1 MWVCTHFLM
10 IKATYSSVEAI
21 TTVLSGNGPSLARA
35 HPFGLFFS
43 RIIDFIILKRD
54 HSISLKCVDGIAIWK
69 LNFFSNQAIKQQ
81 CTSQIR
87 YRTPMKNKKYQ

>member
-35 HPFGLFFS
+35 HPFGSFFS

-69 LNFFSNQAIKQQ
+69 LNFFFKS
-81 CTSQIR
+81 S
-87 YRTPMKNKKYQ
+87 YQTTMYIANTLQDTHEE